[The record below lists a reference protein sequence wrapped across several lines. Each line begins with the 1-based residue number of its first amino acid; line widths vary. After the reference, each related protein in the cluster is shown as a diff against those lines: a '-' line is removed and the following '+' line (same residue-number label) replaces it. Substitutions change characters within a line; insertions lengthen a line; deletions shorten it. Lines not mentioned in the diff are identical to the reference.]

1 MNPIT
6 RIHPDRL
13 PPIPVSPDPSDFTS
27 RAVWVELK
35 ISILQAEL
43 LAAVMEVEEHDT
55 TNTVRDAELA
65 RSIDAHLSDLAGD
78 IGGVFRRVA
87 EQLIDDRYGSCA
99 RGPMYR
105 AR

>member
-1 MNPIT
+1 MSIT

-43 LAAVMEVEEHDT
+43 LAAVMEVEEHDN

-87 EQLIDDRYGSCA
+87 EQLIDQRYDGCA